1 MCAPHGLSHNPHRYS
16 YGYPYSY
23 SYGGYPYGYGGYGP
37 DYSYYYNSYAA
48 AQNAYEADAQQAAEG
63 EQSRADWEAYRNSLP
78 VYSAPEY
85 YGRPVTIE
93 ENYNYGAPSYPAYAA
108 PFYPAFN
115 GPLGATPEAFAEDA
129 PEEAPEDTPEETPEG
144 SPEEVE
150 AAAQAGAQQL
160 RRMDARASAPRNAAL
175 AADAFLSASRALDAQ
190 QARLDKDRAAVL
202 QRVLPAPAFPTD
214 SKAALAAESSVAVTG
229 FVPAWRPD
237 AACTAAASAQ
247 KKKGAAEADPLCAVL
262 AAVAPRRAG
271 YAFEPQGNKAAT
283 SKMSAGAGA
292 GAREVAV
299 DGAVAEELAPLNV
312 WQLKINKER
321 RALIERSFGSKGVAR
336 VTELGWEPSFDPQG
350 SSGHLHW
357 DTLPTDAWHA
367 GDYQGPDPAPRWG
380 ARAAAAPRAQQLGWA
395 PTWDAQ
401 GPGKHLHWD
410 TMPQDAWVGG
420 SGDNMGPSPPMR
432 WARAQHVA
440 RRAAALRQRFPV
452 QSARPRGRRV
462 AAATAGRAQALAQAP
477 SKLAR
482 LGVNVDGVQGV
493 GLGGAHRAAG
503 MRALAKLAAAQGVG
517 HGAQPSANCLGPS
530 KRLCDQGVYV
540 GDKDWAQH
548 GDVMVDAAPLEDS
561 YRWNGVAP
569 NRELSSNTIGG
580 DWFGHIGGSAPITR
594 EEVQRAKAPVQQ
606 LAQKGMFRSYMLP
619 LAGEPGGREEPAY
632 EELPRCPC
640 GGGGLCLD
648 FLRDEVFDQGPSP
661 CFCDCSP
668 AFVVPVTPN

>member
-1 MCAPHGLSHNPHRYS
+1 MCAPRGLSHNPHRYS
-16 YGYPYSY
+16 DRYPYSY
-23 SYGGYPYGYGGYGP
+23 SYGGYPYGYGP
-37 DYSYYYNSYAA
+37 DYSYYYYSYAA

-63 EQSRADWEAYRNSLP
+63 EQSRADWEVYRNSLP

-115 GPLGATPEAFAEDA
+115 GPLGATPEAPAEDT
-129 PEEAPEDTPEETPEG
+129 PEEAPEDTPEESPEDTPEETPQG

-150 AAAQAGAQQL
+150 TAAQAGAQQL
-160 RRMDARASAPRNAAL
+160 RRIDARASAPRHAAL

-190 QARLDKDRAAVL
+190 QARLDEDRAAVL

-237 AACTAAASAQ
+237 AACTAAATAQ
-247 KKKGAAEADPLCAVL
+247 EKKGTAEADPLCAVL

-299 DGAVAEELAPLNV
+299 EGAVVEELTPLNV

-336 VTELGWEPSFDPQG
+336 VTGLGWEPSFDPQG

-357 DTLPTDAWHA
+357 DSLPTDAWHA

-410 TMPQDAWVGG
+410 TMPQVPPPTPPRTNWTHLVPPLVLSGHISCRRTRG
-420 SGDNMGPSPPMR
+420 SA
-432 WARAQHVA
+432 ARATTWGP
-440 RRAAALRQRFPV
+440 RRRC
-452 QSARPRGRRV
+452 
-462 AAATAGRAQALAQAP
+462 AGRARSTLRGAL
-477 SKLAR
+477 R
-482 LGVNVDGVQGV
+482 
-493 GLGGAHRAAG
+493 R
-503 MRALAKLAAAQGVG
+503 
-517 HGAQPSANCLGPS
+517 C
-530 KRLCDQGVYV
+530 
-540 GDKDWAQH
+540 
-548 GDVMVDAAPLEDS
+548 
-561 YRWNGVAP
+561 
-569 NRELSSNTIGG
+569 
-580 DWFGHIGGSAPITR
+580 GSASQGSR
-594 EEVQRAKAPVQQ
+594 RARV
-606 LAQKGMFRSYMLP
+606 
-619 LAGEPGGREEPAY
+619 AGAWRRRLRGGRRRWRRRRASS
-632 EELPRCPC
+632 R
-640 GGGGLCLD
+640 GL
-648 FLRDEVFDQGPSP
+648 
-661 CFCDCSP
+661 
-668 AFVVPVTPN
+668 A